1 MKDTVVA
8 VDSMHNNTSD
18 FPVLIPKILSVAAGM
33 TPKGSDPEVLLIAQ
47 SEACCAFISGRWPA
61 LKSELAVA
69 DEVRG
74 LTLRGA
80 VGGT

>member
-1 MKDTVVA
+1 
-8 VDSMHNNTSD
+8 MHNNTSD
-18 FPVLIPKILSVAAGM
+18 FPVILPKMFSVAAAM
-33 TPKGSDPEVLLIAQ
+33 TPKDSDPEALLTAQ

-69 DEVRG
+69 GEVRG